1 MAESDRHIA
10 LVKSLVDWAAKA
22 YFHGDHGGLLV
33 EASWCNKHGKPPVV
47 GDYVPDVYGEAD
59 DPKRIVLGEA
69 KTAADVENRHTR
81 EQLTA
86 FLRFCAMSD
95 GSVLVLAV
103 PWHMSRFIRQMVKRL
118 AIQNSAEHVK
128 CVVLDGLEG

>member
-1 MAESDRHIA
+1 MAESERHIA
-10 LVKSLVDWAAKA
+10 LVKSLVDCVTRD
-22 YFHGDHGGLLV
+22 YFHGYHGGVLV
-33 EASWCNKHGKPPVV
+33 DASWCNKHGKPPAI

-59 DPKRIVLGEA
+59 DPKIIVLGEA

-86 FLRFCAMSD
+86 FLLFCAMSD
-95 GSVLVLAV
+95 VSVLVLAV
-103 PWHMSRFIRQMVKRL
+103 PWHMSRFVRQMVKRL
-118 AIQNSAEHVK
+118 AIQNRAEHVK